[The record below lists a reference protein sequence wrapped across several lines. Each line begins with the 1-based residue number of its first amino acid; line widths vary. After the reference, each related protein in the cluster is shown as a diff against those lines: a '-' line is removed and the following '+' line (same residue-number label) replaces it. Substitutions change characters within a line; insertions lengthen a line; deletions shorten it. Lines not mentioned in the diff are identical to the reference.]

1 VIKRPTAAGRLP
13 LIDNFDSAGWP
24 PTPSLW
30 DRVDGASPGVG
41 CGSLVP
47 HAHGKHLHFDG
58 CFDRSATTIPIDVTK
73 AGRVAFVLRTGTSQL
88 KSTCRVQPAHAG
100 NRTSANRVVLLQ
112 YSFDGVQW
120 LLLASHGQRDFLQA
134 RRVMYKIPTQFRHPS
149 IRFRWWQ
156 PQHGGATWDQWALDN
171 VEILP

>member
-1 VIKRPTAAGRLP
+1 MVVRH
-13 LIDNFDSAGWP
+13 D
-24 PTPSLW
+24 
-30 DRVDGASPGVG
+30 DR
-41 CGSLVP
+41 
-47 HAHGKHLHFDG
+47 F
-58 CFDRSATTIPIDVTK
+58 R
-73 AGRVAFVLRTGTSQL
+73 RVAFVLRTGTSQL

-120 LLLASHGQRDFLQA
+120 LLLASHGQRDFLQVRRKCYQTKKEASILKTLYRQA